1 MRADSWDKYF
11 RIRRILNKWKNLELQ
26 VLWICSWRFKL
37 ESNHVLKFL
46 CHSDRSNVNDSYG
59 KAINIHF
66 GKLLLVPINMN
77 SVLSSLGLSLSVSIH
92 VQCRNVRC
100 TAFHGD
106 DRISLISSRVLHIN
120 KIETRRAFFFRV
132 RGYLRT

>member
-1 MRADSWDKYF
+1 MEKPRFAGTVDLLLEIQV
-11 RIRRILNKWKNLELQ
+11 RIEPCPQI
-26 VLWICSWRFKL
+26 S
-37 ESNHVLKFL
+37 
-46 CHSDRSNVNDSYG
+46 CHSDKSNVNDSYG

-92 VQCRNVRC
+92 VQCRNVRY
-100 TAFHGD
+100 TAFHGN

-120 KIETRRAFFFRV
+120 KIETRRAFSV
-132 RGYLRT
+132 ELEGTCAPKKLTLRNYCRA